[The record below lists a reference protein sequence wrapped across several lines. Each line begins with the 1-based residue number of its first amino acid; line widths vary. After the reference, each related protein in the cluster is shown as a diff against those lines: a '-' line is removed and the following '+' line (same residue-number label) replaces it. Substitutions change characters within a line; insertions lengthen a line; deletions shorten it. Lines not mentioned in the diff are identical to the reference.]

1 LPIST
6 WQFSTLSQTKK
17 QNISK
22 LVVMLDIG
30 SCGGG
35 GIRIMVFVVVV
46 MEENSIYKLSQGN
59 NFVRVGGMSHGILV
73 GRLVGP

>member
-1 LPIST
+1 
-6 WQFSTLSQTKK
+6 
-17 QNISK
+17 
-22 LVVMLDIG
+22 MLDIG

-59 NFVRVGGMSHGILV
+59 NFVRVGGMSHWILV